1 MTMNSEN
8 NGNPVMPSQMVLPTV
23 DVQYLF
29 RFERTLAGLEKGL
42 HNDDD
47 PEEIAM
53 QTIEVARD
61 FCDADWCGLISGDLD
76 AGIFYP
82 YWWVNRAEGRMAQTK
97 FDEFEFLKDYDTWM
111 HALLHGENV
120 VLNGLGQKHGS
131 MTGSEFR
138 HYQKMDVQSVI
149 GIPLFYHKPCGFMI
163 VKNPRLYTDQP
174 TMLAILG
181 YVVLNCWK
189 EQQNL
194 EALKL
199 QMKQPC
205 AELTSEKDV
214 YIRLFGEPEI
224 HTLKGQ
230 LSAQTLNSP
239 KGWRLISYLVIH
251 KRPMPIRTIAE
262 ALSND
267 SESEYAQNALRVVMS
282 RMKPK
287 LESILDPKNSLV
299 VNAGYG
305 YRINDFYHLIT
316 DLQEFERYIA
326 NAKAQPDISP
336 RIEEYKK
343 AVKLYRGPVYREAS
357 HEHWLLAIA
366 EHYAIEYLFAVNQLL
381 KDLAELKDYQSVQ
394 HFASKALEIEPG
406 NAEAV
411 YWLIAAL
418 MKIGSVQS
426 AQAEYD
432 RAKQMLPEPAF
443 KELQEKLLA
452 EQIQL
457 K

>member
-1 MTMNSEN
+1 MTKKSEN
-8 NGNPVMPSQMVLPTV
+8 NGTPIMPSQMVLPTV
-23 DVQYLF
+23 DMEYLF
-29 RFERTLAGLEKGL
+29 RFEGTLAGLEKGL

-47 PEEIAM
+47 PVEIAM
-53 QTIEVARD
+53 QTIEAARD
-61 FCDADWCGLISGDLD
+61 FYDADWCGLICGDIE

-82 YWWVNRAEGRMAQTK
+82 YWWTNRAVGCMAETK
-97 FDEFEFLKDYDTWM
+97 FDEFEFLHDYDTWM

-120 VLNGLGQKHGS
+120 VLDGLSRKKDGV
-131 MTGSEFR
+131 TGSEFR

-149 GIPLFYHKPCGFMI
+149 GVPLFYHKPCGFMI
-163 VKNPRLYTDQP
+163 VKNPKQYETQP

-205 AELTSEKDV
+205 AELKTDQDV
-214 YIRLFGEPEI
+214 FIRLFGEPEI

-230 LSAQTLNSP
+230 LSSQSLSSP
-239 KGWRLISYLVIH
+239 KGWRLISYLVLR
-251 KRPMPIRTIAE
+251 KRAVPIRTIAE

-267 SESEYAQNALRVVMS
+267 EELDHAQNALRVVMS
-282 RMKPK
+282 RIKPK
-287 LESILDPKNSLV
+287 LESILDPKYSLITNST
-299 VNAGYG
+299 YG
-305 YRINDFYHLIT
+305 YRINEHYNLIS
-316 DLQEFERYIA
+316 DLEEFERHIA
-326 NAKAQPDISP
+326 NAKAQPDICP

-343 AVKLYRGPVYREAS
+343 AVKLYRGAVYSEAS
-357 HEHWLLAIA
+357 HEHWLLPTA
-366 EHYAIEYLFAVNQLL
+366 EHYAVEYLFAVNHLL

-394 HFASKALEIEPG
+394 HFAAKALAIEAG

-411 YWLIAAL
+411 YWMIVAL
-418 MKIGSVQS
+418 VKIGSVQS

-432 RAKQMLPEPAF
+432 RVKQMLPEAAF
-443 KELQEKLLA
+443 AELKVKLSEEK
-452 EQIQL
+452 IYL

>member
-1 MTMNSEN
+1 MTMNSGN
-8 NGNPVMPSQMVLPTV
+8 NGNPIMPSKMVLPTV
-23 DVQYLF
+23 DMDYLY
-29 RFERTLAGLEKGL
+29 RFEQTLAVLEHGL

-61 FCDADWCGLISGDLD
+61 FYDADWCGLISGDLD
-76 AGIFYP
+76 AGVFYP
-82 YWWVNRAEGRMAQTK
+82 YWWVNRKIGRMAETK
-97 FDEFEFLKDYDTWM
+97 FDEFEFLHDYDTWTN
-111 HALLHGENV
+111 ALINGENV
-120 VLNGLGQKHGS
+120 VLNGLEQKKEGV
-131 MTGSEFR
+131 TNSEFR
-138 HYQKMDVQSVI
+138 HYQKMDVQNVI

-163 VKNPRLYTDQP
+163 IKNANRHADQP

-205 AELTSEKDV
+205 AELKSEQDV

-230 LSAQTLNSP
+230 LSAQTLSSP
-239 KGWRLISYLVIH
+239 KGWRLLSYLLLRKKPV
-251 KRPMPIRTIAE
+251 PIRTIAD

-267 SESEYAQNALRVVMS
+267 EEVEHAQNALRVVMS

-287 LESILDPKNSLV
+287 LESILDPKHSLISNSI
-299 VNAGYG
+299 YG
-305 YRINDFYHLIT
+305 YHINNHYNLIT
-316 DLQEFERYIA
+316 DLEEFERYVS

-357 HEHWLLAIA
+357 HEHWLLPTM
-366 EHYAIEYLFAVNQLL
+366 EHYTIEYLYAVNQLL

-406 NAEAV
+406 NAEVV
-411 YWLIAAL
+411 YWLIFAL
-418 MKIGSVQS
+418 MKIGAVQN
-426 AQAEYD
+426 AQAEMN
-432 RAKQMLPEPAF
+432 RAKLMLPEQAYH
-443 KELQEKLLA
+443 ELREKLQA
-452 EQIQL
+452 EKILL